1 MNQTYMPHTSLIFRT
16 WFEDEPNRWKAVWIG
31 NGSGKP
37 LYLRKSFTLTQK
49 PIRAIA
55 FASGLGH
62 FSLFCNGS
70 PASSHVLDPGWTNYH
85 RTVQFVSYDLS
96 DKLTAGENIVAAH
109 VGNGFHAGDQGDRF
123 FWPSYEDN
131 TYVRYGN
138 ELCFFAELHLFFDD
152 GRRETIISSPDWK
165 VRASAT
171 SLANIYASETH
182 DKRQYPAGWDT
193 VSFDD
198 ATWPHAKPLTGT
210 RGRLA
215 YQRQPPVT
223 LHEVFHP
230 MSKKTIA
237 PGIVGF
243 DLGQNMSTMV
253 RIEVSGPAGSEVI
266 VRYSETIDENGRVLM
281 PDPLFKEFEYRVYS
295 KIILSGDGVESWS
308 PDFSFTSV
316 RYIQVEGVAL
326 DKTRASQ

>member
-1 MNQTYMPHTSLIFRT
+1 L
-16 WFEDEPNRWKAVWIG
+16 A
-31 NGSGKP
+31 
-37 LYLRKSFTLTQK
+37 QK

-62 FSLFCNGS
+62 FNLSCNGS

-85 RTVQFVSYDLS
+85 RTVQFVAYDLS
-96 DKLTAGENIVAAH
+96 DKLSDGENVLAAH
-109 VGNGFHAGDQGDRF
+109 VGNGFYAGDQGDRF
-123 FWPSYEDN
+123 FWPAYEDN

-138 ELCFFAELHLFFDD
+138 ELCFFAELHLFYPD
-152 GRRETIISSPDWK
+152 GRQETIISGPDWK

-182 DKRQYPAGWDT
+182 DRREYPIGWDT

-198 ATWPHAKPLTGT
+198 AAWPQAKPLTGP
-210 RGRLA
+210 RGKLA
-215 YQRQPPVT
+215 YQSQPPVT
-223 LHEVFHP
+223 LHE
-230 MSKKTIA
+230 TIQPISTTTLA
-237 PGIVGF
+237 PGTVSF

-266 VRYSETIDENGRVLM
+266 VRYSESVDEHGRVFM
-281 PDPLFKEFEYRVYS
+281 PDPLFKEFEYGVYS
-295 KIILSGDGVESWS
+295 KIILSGDGVLSWT
-308 PDFSFTSV
+308 PDFCFTSA

-326 DKTRASQ
+326 EPDQGFPVIHSVVGQHVSSAARRLG